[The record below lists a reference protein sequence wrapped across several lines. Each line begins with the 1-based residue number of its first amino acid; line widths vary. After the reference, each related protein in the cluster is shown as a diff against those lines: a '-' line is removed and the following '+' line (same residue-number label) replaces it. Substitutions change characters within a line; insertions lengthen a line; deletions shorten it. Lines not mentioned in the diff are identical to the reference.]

1 MTFYLPAKL
10 CEPYQFKPRT
20 VERGKIW
27 QTIADHLNE
36 IPDLKFRVTKR
47 STRKHFGLL
56 LSKSKA
62 KRREEAKLS
71 GVNVED
77 TELDTAMEEVL
88 EKWEAAE
95 KDDLFSKKKDETDR
109 SKGEDIRLMAC
120 ERLSQT
126 TKRHVQSDENDEI
139 TEKPK
144 RKSRR
149 YGGDTVAFLR
159 EKAQQDLELKKE
171 DQEIKRKEQERHS
184 QVYERFLDSQR
195 QQQQQQAQVMN
206 MMQQQ
211 SHAMLA
217 LMSKLAK

>member
-1 MTFYLPAKL
+1 MEWSDQHDVLLAREVLL

-109 SKGEDIRLMAC
+109 IKGEDIRLMAC

-159 EKAQQDLELKKE
+159 EKA
-171 DQEIKRKEQERHS
+171 
-184 QVYERFLDSQR
+184 
-195 QQQQQQAQVMN
+195 
-206 MMQQQ
+206 
-211 SHAMLA
+211 
-217 LMSKLAK
+217 

>member
-1 MTFYLPAKL
+1 MEWSDQHDVLLAREVLL

-47 STRKHFGLL
+47 STREHFGLL

-88 EKWEAAE
+88 EKW
-95 KDDLFSKKKDETDR
+95 KLQKKMTC
-109 SKGEDIRLMAC
+109 LV
-120 ERLSQT
+120 
-126 TKRHVQSDENDEI
+126 KRRMKLNGVRK
-139 TEKPK
+139 TE
-144 RKSRR
+144 S
-149 YGGDTVAFLR
+149 
-159 EKAQQDLELKKE
+159 
-171 DQEIKRKEQERHS
+171 
-184 QVYERFLDSQR
+184 
-195 QQQQQQAQVMN
+195 N
-206 MMQQQ
+206 N
-211 SHAMLA
+211 
-217 LMSKLAK
+217 